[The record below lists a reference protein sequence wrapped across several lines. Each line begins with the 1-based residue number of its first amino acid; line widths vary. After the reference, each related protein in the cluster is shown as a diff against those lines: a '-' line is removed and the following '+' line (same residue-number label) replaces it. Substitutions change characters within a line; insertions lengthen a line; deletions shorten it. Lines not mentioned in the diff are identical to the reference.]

1 MTRTTPLA
9 TLLAFLLL
17 CLATTGCSKL
27 EVDSEAD
34 ATGATGG
41 ETATNIPTDT
51 LSVAEALAL
60 EGGEDI
66 VVCGYIVG
74 YISSTSISSFMPGV
88 PTDKNN
94 TNLVL
99 ADDPD
104 TQEYDQILPVK
115 LEAGSSFRTDWNLRL
130 RPELLG
136 RRVYVFAEL
145 LSPYFGRTG
154 ITRIVDIRLA
164 DTEDESEETPNE
176 PGLDSGGERVDEGR

>member
-9 TLLAFLLL
+9 TLLALLLL

-27 EVDSEAD
+27 EVDSEA
-34 ATGATGG
+34 AASGATGG

-94 TNLVL
+94 TNLAL
-99 ADDPD
+99 ADDP
-104 TQEYDQILPVK
+104 EYDQILPVK

>member
-1 MTRTTPLA
+1 MTRTTSLA
-9 TLLAFLLL
+9 TLLALLLL
-17 CLATTGCSKL
+17 CLATTGCGKL
-27 EVDSEAD
+27 EVDSDAD
-34 ATGATGG
+34 STGATDGK
-41 ETATNIPTDT
+41 TDTNIPTDT

-164 DTEDESEETPNE
+164 DTEDESEETPNT
-176 PGLDSGGERVDEGR
+176 PGMDNGGERVDEGR